1 MLAQWKGEDNLAY
14 ADAPEIFKIDQSGVN
29 RRQKLNENS
38 IEIRRLFSLKTA
50 LNIHEMD
57 LKFPKQYHTEKTEKC
72 ETVCVSKLPIWRQ
85 KRFARPAWKPTH
97 WVCRVSPGKGIVVIF
112 CVMMSFG
119 QIKPGILKWTIKRGQ
134 SNFTIAFIFVSFK
147 EKGYYRVVLV
157 EQLSF
162 NCRSYCEG
170 SLRIQRITSHCYM
183 TGCQIR
189 QEKQNFIYL
198 PYSKAKTALL

>member
-1 MLAQWKGEDNLAY
+1 MFAQGKVEDNLAY

-85 KRFARPAWKPTH
+85 KRFARPARKPTH
-97 WVCRVSPGKGIVVIF
+97 
-112 CVMMSFG
+112 
-119 QIKPGILKWTIKRGQ
+119 
-134 SNFTIAFIFVSFK
+134 
-147 EKGYYRVVLV
+147 
-157 EQLSF
+157 
-162 NCRSYCEG
+162 
-170 SLRIQRITSHCYM
+170 
-183 TGCQIR
+183 
-189 QEKQNFIYL
+189 
-198 PYSKAKTALL
+198 